1 MVASSLQTRLA
12 PSPHADFLTLLPKLQ
27 THAQIQFRFITCR
40 DQRADK
46 ISEVVAL
53 AWKWYVRLVEQ
64 GKDINRFPM
73 VFVYLVVKAVRSGR
87 RLTGKEKAKDVMNPM
102 TQRRRAFTV
111 KSLPSRMSSRPAIYG
126 NGQSDLD
133 DVEEWLT
140 DNTVT
145 PPPDAAAFRID
156 FPEFLGKLTK
166 RDRAMAIFLAQAQP
180 AKVAAERFKVSPSCV
195 TQLRQRWR
203 REWQALQGEAS

>member
-1 MVASSLQTRLA
+1 MVSSSLHTSVPSRHAVFLA
-12 PSPHADFLTLLPKLQ
+12 LVPRLQ
-27 THAQIQFRFITCR
+27 THAQIQFRSIACG

-64 GKDINRFPM
+64 GKDVNRFPM

-87 RLTGKEKAKDVMNPM
+87 RLAGQEKAKEVMNPR
-102 TQRRRAFTV
+102 TQRRHGFTV
-111 KSLPSRMSSRPAIYG
+111 KSLPRSRPSWCG
-126 NGQSDLD
+126 GRLGQRDLD
-133 DVEEWLT
+133 AFEEWLT

-166 RDRAMAIFLAQAQP
+166 RDRAMAAFLAQGHRAN
-180 AKVAAERFKVSPSCV
+180 VAVVRFDV
-195 TQLRQRWR
+195 TPTRVTVLRQRWR
-203 REWQALQGEAS
+203 REWQAFQGEAAH